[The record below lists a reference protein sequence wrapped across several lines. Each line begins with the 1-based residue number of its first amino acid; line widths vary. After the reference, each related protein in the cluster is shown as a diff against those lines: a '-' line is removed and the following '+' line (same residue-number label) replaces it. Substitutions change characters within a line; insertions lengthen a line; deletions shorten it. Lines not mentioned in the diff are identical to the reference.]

1 MYASQGTGDTSSL
14 PGKVL
19 VEPLPRK
26 SHDKRQT
33 LATFTRTMEPR
44 SDTESVIDK
53 IRRGEISALDAFA
66 AELPEVFA
74 AEILAKLATVK
85 DTLRLAQVNKL
96 CRDTVWSEDNVR
108 SLGAKFRET
117 IPTIDFDTVSRFEH
131 AYGHPIHWAAAYR
144 VLPAV
149 RALLKSEE
157 EAYNRVN
164 TAGLTA
170 LHYAVNRGVVYI
182 PQNLEIVRMLIEA
195 GADINKLTNNG
206 WTPLRFAAT
215 SGHPEI
221 TKILIDAGADLN
233 ISNPLRNAVQA
244 AKYNGH
250 DPNSKKYCRACQACA
265 ALLIQAGATIPD
277 YSASTSN
284 DSDSDDTSS
293 EGSGLGGSDDNAWF

>member
-1 MYASQGTGDTSSL
+1 M
-14 PGKVL
+14 L

-74 AEILAKLATVK
+74 AEILPKLSVK
-85 DTLRLAQVNKL
+85 NTLRLAQVNKL

-108 SLGAKFRET
+108 SLGAKFQET
-117 IPTIDFDTVSRFEH
+117 IRTSRLMI
-131 AYGHPIHWAAAYR
+131 ASYYGEPIHWAAADR

-265 ALLIQAGATIPD
+265 DLLIQAGATIPD

>member
-1 MYASQGTGDTSSL
+1 
-14 PGKVL
+14 
-19 VEPLPRK
+19 
-26 SHDKRQT
+26 
-33 LATFTRTMEPR
+33 MEPR

-74 AEILAKLATVK
+74 AEILPKLATVK

-108 SLGAKFRET
+108 SLGAKFQET
-117 IPTIDFDTVSRFEH
+117 IRTSRLMI
-131 AYGHPIHWAAAYR
+131 ASYYGEPIHWAAADR

-157 EAYNRVN
+157 EAYKKVN

-244 AKYNGH
+244 AKYDGH

-265 ALLIQAGATIPD
+265 DLLIQAGATIPD
-277 YSASTSN
+277 YSTSTSN

>member
-1 MYASQGTGDTSSL
+1 
-14 PGKVL
+14 
-19 VEPLPRK
+19 
-26 SHDKRQT
+26 
-33 LATFTRTMEPR
+33 MEPR

-170 LHYAVNRGVVYI
+170 LHYAVNRGVVNI
-182 PQNLEIVRMLIEA
+182 PQNLEIVKMLIEA
-195 GADINKLTNNG
+195 GADINKLTNLG
-206 WTPLRFAAT
+206 RTPMRFAVT
-215 SGHPEI
+215 SGHTEA

-233 ISNPLRNAVQA
+233 ISNPLHMALQI
-244 AKYNGH
+244 AKSNEH
-250 DPNSKKYCRACQACA
+250 DPNICRACQACA
-265 ALLIQAGATIPD
+265 DLLIQAGAAIYDDPD
-277 YSASTSN
+277 Y
-284 DSDSDDTSS
+284 DSDFI
-293 EGSGLGGSDDNAWF
+293 LV

>member
-1 MYASQGTGDTSSL
+1 M

-33 LATFTRTMEPR
+33 LATFTRTMEPG
-44 SDTESVIDK
+44 SDTEPVIDK

-74 AEILAKLATVK
+74 AEILPKLAVE
-85 DTLRLAQVNKL
+85 DTLRLGQVNKV

-157 EAYNRVN
+157 EAYKRVN
-164 TAGLTA
+164 SSGLTA
-170 LHYAVNRGVVYI
+170 LHYAVGNVRDIGDPSPSLAI
-182 PQNLEIVRMLIEA
+182 ARMLIEA
-195 GADINKLTNNG
+195 GADINKLTNDG
-206 WTPLRFAAT
+206 KTPMRYAAT
-215 SGHPEI
+215 CGYVEA
-221 TKILIDAGADLN
+221 TKFLIDEGADLN
-233 ISNPLRNAVQA
+233 ISSPLRKAAQY

-250 DPNSKKYCRACQACA
+250 LPDYCRRCQACA
-265 ALLIQAGATIPD
+265 DLLIQAGAIIPD
-277 YSASTSN
+277 DPDYDSEYDEDYDSEF
-284 DSDSDDTSS
+284 DSDPD
-293 EGSGLGGSDDNAWF
+293 GIF

>member
-74 AEILAKLATVK
+74 AEILPKLATL

-108 SLGAKFRET
+108 SLGAKFQET
-117 IPTIDFDTVSRFEH
+117 IPTMYSHLTPCCGE
-131 AYGHPIHWAAAYR
+131 PIHWAAVHR
-144 VLPAV
+144 FLPAV

-157 EAYNRVN
+157 KAYKKVTNG
-164 TAGLTA
+164 GLTA

-195 GADINKLTNNG
+195 GADINKLTNDG
-206 WTPLRFAAT
+206 STPMRYAAQ
-215 SGHPEI
+215 GHPEA

-265 ALLIQAGATIPD
+265 DLLIQAGANIPYVSD
-277 YSASTSN
+277 D
-284 DSDSDDTSS
+284 DSDFDESYCS
-293 EGSGLGGSDDNAWF
+293 EVDFDGISQS

>member
-1 MYASQGTGDTSSL
+1 
-14 PGKVL
+14 
-19 VEPLPRK
+19 
-26 SHDKRQT
+26 
-33 LATFTRTMEPR
+33 MEPR

-149 RALLKSEE
+149 RALLKSQE
-157 EAYNRVN
+157 EAYNRVTN
-164 TAGLTA
+164 SGLTA
-170 LHYAVNRGVVYI
+170 LHYAVGRFKS
-182 PQNLEIVRMLIEA
+182 PRRNLKIVRILIKA

-206 WTPLRFAAT
+206 RTPMRFAAT
-215 SGHPEI
+215 GGHPKA

-233 ISNPLRNAVQA
+233 ISSPLRKAVQA
-244 AKYNGH
+244 VKYNSRL
-250 DPNSKKYCRACQACA
+250 PNYSRGCQACA
-265 ALLIQAGATIPD
+265 DLLIQAGATIPD
-277 YSASTSN
+277 DPDYDSEYDEDYDSEF
-284 DSDSDDTSS
+284 DSD
-293 EGSGLGGSDDNAWF
+293 LGSDIMI

>member
-1 MYASQGTGDTSSL
+1 
-14 PGKVL
+14 
-19 VEPLPRK
+19 
-26 SHDKRQT
+26 
-33 LATFTRTMEPR
+33 MEPR

-108 SLGAKFRET
+108 SLGAKFQET
-117 IPTIDFDTVSRFEH
+117 IPTMYSHLTPCCGE
-131 AYGHPIHWAAAYR
+131 PIHWAAVHR
-144 VLPAV
+144 FLPAV

-157 EAYNRVN
+157 KAYKKVTNG
-164 TAGLTA
+164 GLTA
-170 LHYAVNRGVVYI
+170 LHYAVGSIRDIVGNVRDMGD
-182 PQNLEIVRMLIEA
+182 PSPNLAIVRMLIEA

-233 ISNPLRNAVQA
+233 ISSPLRKAAQY
-244 AKYNGH
+244 AKYNSH
-250 DPNSKKYCRACQACA
+250 RPNYSHRCQACA
-265 ALLIQAGATIPD
+265 DLLIQAGATIPD
-277 YSASTSN
+277 DPDYDSTSTSY
-284 DSDSDDTSS
+284 DSDSDDDTSSES
-293 EGSGLGGSDDNAWF
+293 EGSGLGFG

>member
-1 MYASQGTGDTSSL
+1 
-14 PGKVL
+14 
-19 VEPLPRK
+19 
-26 SHDKRQT
+26 
-33 LATFTRTMEPR
+33 MEPR

-74 AEILAKLATVK
+74 AEILPKLATVK

-108 SLGAKFRET
+108 SLGAKFQET
-117 IPTIDFDTVSRFEH
+117 IRTSRLMI
-131 AYGHPIHWAAAYR
+131 ASYYGEPIHWAAADR

-157 EAYNRVN
+157 EAYKKVN

-265 ALLIQAGATIPD
+265 DLLIQAGATIPD

>member
-1 MYASQGTGDTSSL
+1 
-14 PGKVL
+14 
-19 VEPLPRK
+19 
-26 SHDKRQT
+26 
-33 LATFTRTMEPR
+33 MEPR
-44 SDTESVIDK
+44 SDSEPVVNK
-53 IRRGEISALDAFA
+53 IRRGEISVLDAFA
-66 AELPEVFA
+66 AELPDVFA
-74 AEILAKLATVK
+74 AEILPKLAAQ

-108 SLGAKFRET
+108 LLGAKFKET
-117 IPTIDFDTVSRFEH
+117 MRYTSFNSYIQFVRHSF
-131 AYGHPIHWAAAYR
+131 GSWPIHWAAAHR

-157 EAYNRVN
+157 EAYKKVN
-164 TAGLTA
+164 NCGMTA
-170 LHYAVNRGVVYI
+170 LHYAVGSGFRNGLQS
-182 PQNLEIVRMLIEA
+182 PPPNLEIVRMLIEA

-244 AKYNGH
+244 AKYDGH

-265 ALLIQAGATIPD
+265 DLLIQAGATIPD
-277 YSASTSN
+277 YSTSTSN

>member
-1 MYASQGTGDTSSL
+1 
-14 PGKVL
+14 
-19 VEPLPRK
+19 
-26 SHDKRQT
+26 
-33 LATFTRTMEPR
+33 MEPGN
-44 SDTESVIDK
+44 DTESVVDK

-66 AELPEVFA
+66 AELPGVFA
-74 AEILAKLATVK
+74 AEILPKLAVK

-108 SLGAKFRET
+108 SLGAKFQET
-117 IPTIDFDTVSRFEH
+117 IPTMYSDTYPASYSWE
-131 AYGHPIHWAAAYR
+131 PIHWAAVHR

-265 ALLIQAGATIPD
+265 DLLIQAGATIPD

>member
-74 AEILAKLATVK
+74 AEILPKLAVE
-85 DTLRLAQVNKL
+85 DTLRLGQVNKV

-265 ALLIQAGATIPD
+265 DLLIQAGATIPD

>member
-1 MYASQGTGDTSSL
+1 
-14 PGKVL
+14 
-19 VEPLPRK
+19 
-26 SHDKRQT
+26 
-33 LATFTRTMEPR
+33 MEPG
-44 SDTESVIDK
+44 SDIESVVDK

-74 AEILAKLATVK
+74 AEILSVLSVK

-108 SLGAKFRET
+108 SLGAKFQET
-117 IPTIDFDTVSRFEH
+117 IRTSRLMI
-131 AYGHPIHWAAAYR
+131 ASYYGEPIHWAAADR

-157 EAYNRVN
+157 EAYKKVN

-195 GADINKLTNNG
+195 GADINKLTNDG
-206 WTPLRFAAT
+206 RTPLRIAAM
-215 SGHPEI
+215 GHPEA

-233 ISNPLRNAVQA
+233 ISSPLRAIGEFVRGFPGGNPEF
-244 AKYNGH
+244 G
-250 DPNSKKYCRACQACA
+250 REFFACA
-265 ALLIQAGATIPD
+265 ALLIKAGAYD
-277 YSASTSN
+277 SE
-284 DSDSDDTSS
+284 SDSDDYDSS
-293 EGSGLGGSDDNAWF
+293 SLSGADPENLAMFGSDDDSDDHHMQAYIEVLDVPYDSPYDSDGFGPF

>member
-26 SHDKRQT
+26 SNDKRQT

-44 SDTESVIDK
+44 SDTESVVDK

-74 AEILAKLATVK
+74 AEILPKLAVK
-85 DTLRLAQVNKL
+85 NTLRLAQVNKL

-108 SLGAKFRET
+108 SLGAKFQEI
-117 IPTIDFDTVSRFEH
+117 IPTIDDGTVPIFRFEH
-131 AYGHPIHWAAAYR
+131 AYGYPIHWAAAHR

-157 EAYNRVN
+157 EAYNRVTN
-164 TAGLTA
+164 GGLTA
-170 LHYAVNRGVVYI
+170 LHYAVGSIRDIVGSVRDMGD
-182 PQNLEIVRMLIEA
+182 PPPNLAIVRMLIEA
-195 GADINKLTNNG
+195 GADINKLTNSG
-206 WTPLRFAAT
+206 WTPLRLAAT
-215 SGHPEI
+215 RGHPEA

-233 ISNPLRNAVQA
+233 ISSPLRKAIQM
-244 AKYNGH
+244 AKYKAETNF
-250 DPNSKKYCRACQACA
+250 QACA
-265 ALLIQAGATIPD
+265 DLLIQAGATIPYVSD
-277 YSASTSN
+277 D
-284 DSDSDDTSS
+284 DSDFDESYCS
-293 EGSGLGGSDDNAWF
+293 EVDFDGISQS

>member
-1 MYASQGTGDTSSL
+1 LYASQGTGDTSSL

-74 AEILAKLATVK
+74 AEILPKLAVE
-85 DTLRLAQVNKL
+85 DTLRLGQVNKV

-117 IPTIDFDTVSRFEH
+117 IQTIYGDTFFRFESG
-131 AYGHPIHWAAAYR
+131 YGHPIHWAAAHR

-149 RALLKSEE
+149 RAFLKSEE
-157 EAYNRVN
+157 EAYKKVN

-170 LHYAVNRGVVYI
+170 LHYAVNRGVVNI
-182 PQNLEIVRMLIEA
+182 PQNLEIVKMLIEA
-195 GADINKLTNNG
+195 GADINKLTNLG
-206 WTPLRFAAT
+206 RTPMRFAVT
-215 SGHPEI
+215 SGHTEA

-233 ISNPLRNAVQA
+233 ISNPLHMALQI
-244 AKYNGH
+244 AKSNEH
-250 DPNSKKYCRACQACA
+250 DPNICRACQACA
-265 ALLIQAGATIPD
+265 DLLIQAGAAIYDDPD
-277 YSASTSN
+277 Y
-284 DSDSDDTSS
+284 DSDFI
-293 EGSGLGGSDDNAWF
+293 LV

>member
-1 MYASQGTGDTSSL
+1 
-14 PGKVL
+14 
-19 VEPLPRK
+19 
-26 SHDKRQT
+26 
-33 LATFTRTMEPR
+33 MEPR

-74 AEILAKLATVK
+74 AEILPKLATVK

-108 SLGAKFRET
+108 SLGAKFQET
-117 IPTIDFDTVSRFEH
+117 IRTSRLMI
-131 AYGHPIHWAAAYR
+131 ASYYGEPIHWAAADR

-157 EAYNRVN
+157 EAYKKVN

-195 GADINKLTNNG
+195 GADINKLTNDG
-206 WTPLRFAAT
+206 RTPLRFAAM
-215 SGHPEI
+215 GHPEA

-233 ISNPLRNAVQA
+233 ISSPLRAIGEFVRGFPGGNPEF
-244 AKYNGH
+244 G
-250 DPNSKKYCRACQACA
+250 REFFACA
-265 ALLIQAGATIPD
+265 ALLIKAGAYD
-277 YSASTSN
+277 SE
-284 DSDSDDTSS
+284 SDSDDYDSS
-293 EGSGLGGSDDNAWF
+293 SLSGADPENLAMFGSDDDSDDHHMQAYIEVLDVPYDSPYDSDGFGPF

>member
-33 LATFTRTMEPR
+33 LATFTRTMEPG
-44 SDTESVIDK
+44 SDTEPVIDK

-74 AEILAKLATVK
+74 AEILPKLATVK

-108 SLGAKFRET
+108 SLGAKFQET
-117 IPTIDFDTVSRFEH
+117 IRTSRLMI
-131 AYGHPIHWAAAYR
+131 ASYYGEPIHWAAADR

-157 EAYNRVN
+157 EAYKRVN
-164 TAGLTA
+164 SSGLTA
-170 LHYAVNRGVVYI
+170 LHYAVGNVRDIGDPSPSLAI
-182 PQNLEIVRMLIEA
+182 ARMLIEA
-195 GADINKLTNNG
+195 GADINKLTNDG
-206 WTPLRFAAT
+206 KTPMRYAAT
-215 SGHPEI
+215 CGYVEA
-221 TKILIDAGADLN
+221 TKFLIDAGADLN
-233 ISNPLRNAVQA
+233 ISSPLREAE
-244 AKYNGH
+244 KYATYNDH
-250 DPNSKKYCRACQACA
+250 LPDFCRRCQACA
-265 ALLIQAGATIPD
+265 DLLIQAGATIPD
-277 YSASTSN
+277 DPDYDSEYEDDDSEF
-284 DSDSDDTSS
+284 DSDPDSI
-293 EGSGLGGSDDNAWF
+293 F

>member
-1 MYASQGTGDTSSL
+1 
-14 PGKVL
+14 
-19 VEPLPRK
+19 
-26 SHDKRQT
+26 
-33 LATFTRTMEPR
+33 MEPR

-74 AEILAKLATVK
+74 AEILPKLATVK

-157 EAYNRVN
+157 EAYKKVN

-170 LHYAVNRGVVYI
+170 LHYAVGTVALELHTL
-182 PQNLEIVRMLIEA
+182 QNLEIVRMLIEA
-195 GADINKLTNNG
+195 GADINKLTNDG
-206 WTPLRFAAT
+206 RTPLRFAAT
-215 SGHPEI
+215 W
-221 TKILIDAGADLN
+221 
-233 ISNPLRNAVQA
+233 
-244 AKYNGH
+244 
-250 DPNSKKYCRACQACA
+250 
-265 ALLIQAGATIPD
+265 ATRKLQR
-277 YSASTSN
+277 YS
-284 DSDSDDTSS
+284 
-293 EGSGLGGSDDNAWF
+293 

>member
-1 MYASQGTGDTSSL
+1 
-14 PGKVL
+14 
-19 VEPLPRK
+19 
-26 SHDKRQT
+26 
-33 LATFTRTMEPR
+33 MEPR

-108 SLGAKFRET
+108 SLGAKFQET
-117 IPTIDFDTVSRFEH
+117 IPTMYSDTYPASYSWE
-131 AYGHPIHWAAAYR
+131 PIHWAAVHR

-149 RALLKSEE
+149 RALLKSQE
-157 EAYNRVN
+157 EAYNRVTN
-164 TAGLTA
+164 GGLTA
-170 LHYAVNRGVVYI
+170 LHYAVGGGFRNGLQSYR
-182 PQNLEIVRMLIEA
+182 PNSEIIRMLIEA
-195 GADINKLTNNG
+195 GADINKLTNLG
-206 WTPLRFAAT
+206 RTPMRFAVT
-215 SGHPEI
+215 SGHTEA

-233 ISNPLRNAVQA
+233 ISNPLHMALQI
-244 AKYNGH
+244 AKSNEH
-250 DPNSKKYCRACQACA
+250 DPNICRACQACA
-265 ALLIQAGATIPD
+265 DLLIQAGATIPD

-284 DSDSDDTSS
+284 DADSDDTSS